1 MKRTAVSLLVHLHEN
16 PWTFAAFTSLA
27 IGGWFYLLAKEQKK
41 RFLAL
46 VGGATVAMW
55 IDAIGKWIIVPKQSL
70 PMNLESER
78 WFETVYTIGSWIITI
93 AALIAPASLNLLP
106 PSPRPTVEEAISSG

>member
-1 MKRTAVSLLVHLHEN
+1 MDG
-16 PWTFAAFTSLA
+16 FTC
-27 IGGWFYLLAKEQKK
+27 WPKKKK

-55 IDAIGKWIIVPKQSL
+55 IVAIGKWIIVRMQSWSV
-70 PMNLESER
+70 NLESAR
-78 WFETVYTIGSWIITI
+78 WFEAVYTISSWIIAI

-106 PSPRPTVEEAISSG
+106 PSPRPTVEEAILSA

>member
-1 MKRTAVSLLVHLHEN
+1 MDD
-16 PWTFAAFTSLA
+16 FTCCPR
-27 IGGWFYLLAKEQKK
+27 KKK

-55 IDAIGKWIIVPKQSL
+55 IVAIGKWIIVRMQSW
-70 PMNLESER
+70 PVNLESEPL
-78 WFETVYTIGSWIITI
+78 FEAVYTISSWIITI

-106 PSPRPTVEEAISSG
+106 PSPRPTVEEAISSA